1 MYTLTL
7 TSSERK
13 AFDWVGH
20 RYAAGYIRTI
30 LSECLPEDSAWD
42 DEGDITFQI
51 PEHKAWMIDA
61 QAKGEGYAFPCF
73 ADDLARKMI
82 SFCRSIV

>member
-13 AFDWVGH
+13 AFDWVGY
-20 RYAAGYIRTI
+20 RYAAGFIQTA
-30 LSECLPEDSAWD
+30 LTECLPEDSAWD

-51 PEHKAWMIDA
+51 PEHIAWEIDEL
-61 QAKGEGYAFPCF
+61 AKEEDYTFPCF
-73 ADDLARKMI
+73 ASDLRHKMQD
-82 SFCRSIV
+82 FCNSIV